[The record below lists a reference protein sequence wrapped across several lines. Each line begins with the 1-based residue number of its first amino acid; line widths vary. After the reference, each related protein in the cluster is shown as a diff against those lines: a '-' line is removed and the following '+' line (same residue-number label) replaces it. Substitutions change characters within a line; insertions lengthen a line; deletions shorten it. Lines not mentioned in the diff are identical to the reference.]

1 MKRSLWTLGRIF
13 LAAIFIGSGLTKVA
27 DPGGTIGYMTA
38 FGMPLPEVLLVGAI
52 ACELGA
58 GIALLI
64 GFKPKW
70 MAAALALYLVPTT
83 LIFHHAVT
91 EQAQMLQFLKNLSII
106 GGLLA
111 VVAQDVDVT
120 GGENAY
126 GDGNTAEPREDLHYS
141 IPKREHAQ

>member
-1 MKRSLWTLGRIF
+1 MKRFLWTLGRIF

-38 FGMPLPEVLLVGAI
+38 FGMPVPEVLLVGAI

-64 GFKPKW
+64 GFKPRW
-70 MAAALALYLVPTT
+70 MAVALALYLVPTT

-91 EQAQMLQFLKNLSII
+91 EQAQLLQFLKNLSII

-111 VVAQDVDVT
+111 VVAAEVHLT
-120 GGENAY
+120 GVERRPEEEEGQKS
-126 GDGNTAEPREDLHYS
+126 REQLHYS
-141 IPKREHAQ
+141 ILEGEQAQ